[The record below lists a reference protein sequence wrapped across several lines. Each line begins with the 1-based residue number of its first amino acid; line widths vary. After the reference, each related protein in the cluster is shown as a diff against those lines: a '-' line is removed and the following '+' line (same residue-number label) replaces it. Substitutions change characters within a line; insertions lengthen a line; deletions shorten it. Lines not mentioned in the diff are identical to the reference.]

1 MAGLV
6 IACVWVVGI
15 MIWGV
20 SQSTAQRERTSTAN
34 DRSCTG
40 KASTAV
46 LTAIQLVPY
55 KLRAV
60 DLDEVRTPPVLPF
73 RLALTVP
80 GL

>member
-20 SQSTAQRERTSTAN
+20 SQSTAQRERTTTAN
-34 DRSCTG
+34 DRSC